1 MPPSDRPGGVKIKG
15 SVLRSRLAFVEEQA
29 GADGLQRVKARLD
42 DAEQETLARLLP
54 AGWYPFDLGRK
65 LDDAIVAE
73 LGGGR
78 TDYFMRLGIDSA
90 TRNLTGVHRAFVRP
104 GDPHGF
110 LAQAPDIHA
119 FYYDRG
125 RRTYERTGEK
135 EGVFT
140 TYDAETL
147 SVADCLTVVGWHT
160 KALEMCGA
168 TGVRIQEEECRAR
181 GGLVCRYRVR
191 WD

>member
-1 MPPSDRPGGVKIKG
+1 VKRARGGIKIKG
-15 SVLRSRLAFVEEQA
+15 SVFKSRLAFVEEQA
-29 GADGLQRVKARLD
+29 GADGLRRVKARLD
-42 DAEQETLARLLP
+42 TADQEALARVLS
-54 AGWYPFDLGRK
+54 AGWYSFDLGRK
-65 LDDAIVAE
+65 LDEAIVDV
-73 LGGGR
+73 LGAG
-78 TDYFMRLGIDSA
+78 DANYFVRLGMDSA
-90 TRNLTGVHRAFVRP
+90 TRNLTGVHRAFLRP

-125 RRTYERTGEK
+125 RRTYERAGEK

-140 TYDAETL
+140 TFDAETF

-160 KALEMCGA
+160 RALEMCGA

-181 GGLVCRYRVR
+181 GGRVCRYRVR

>member
-1 MPPSDRPGGVKIKG
+1 MSTGPRGVKVKG
-15 SVLRSRLAFVEEQA
+15 SVLRSRLSFVEEQA
-29 GADGLQRVKARLD
+29 GAAGRERVLARLT
-42 DAEQETLARLLP
+42 EPERETLARLMP
-54 AGWYPFDLGRK
+54 AGWYPFDLGRR
-65 LDDAIVAE
+65 LDEAVVAE
-73 LGGGR
+73 LAGGDEG
-78 TDYFMRLGIDSA
+78 FFVRLGMDSA

-110 LAQAPDIHA
+110 LAQSPDIHV

-125 RRTYERTGEK
+125 HRTYERTGEK

-140 TYDAETL
+140 TYDAETF
-147 SVADCLTVVGWHT
+147 STADCLTIVGWHT

-168 TGVRIQEEECRAR
+168 RNVRITEEECRAR
-181 GGLVCRYRVR
+181 GGAVCRFRVR

>member
-1 MPPSDRPGGVKIKG
+1 VSPTGPVKIKG

-29 GADGLQRVKARLD
+29 GAEGLERVLARLS
-42 DAEQETLARLLP
+42 AEDREVLSRLLP
-54 AGWYPFDLGRK
+54 AGWYPFELGR
-65 LDDAIVAE
+65 LVDQAIVE
-73 LGGGR
+73 VLGGG
-78 TDYFMRLGIDSA
+78 DENYFVRLGRDSA

-110 LAQAPDIHA
+110 LVQSPDIHV

-125 RRTYERTGEK
+125 HRTYERTGEK

-140 TYDAETL
+140 TYDAETF
-147 SVADCLTVVGWHT
+147 STADCLTIVGWHT

-168 TGVRIQEEECRAR
+168 TGVRIVEEECRAR
-181 GGLVCRYRVR
+181 GGQVCRYRVR

>member
-1 MPPSDRPGGVKIKG
+1 MSPTGPLKIKG
-15 SVLRSRLAFVEEQA
+15 SVLRSRLAFVEEQG
-29 GADGLQRVKARLD
+29 GASGLERVLARLS
-42 DAEQETLARLLP
+42 AEEREALARLLP
-54 AGWYPFDLGRK
+54 AGWYPFELGRK
-65 LDDAIVAE
+65 LDEAIVE
-73 LGGGR
+73 VLGGG
-78 TDYFMRLGIDSA
+78 DESYFLRLGRDSA

-125 RRTYERTGEK
+125 RREYQRTGEK
-135 EGVFT
+135 EGVMT
-140 TYDAETL
+140 TYEAETF
-147 SVADCLTVVGWHT
+147 SVADCLTVVGWHI

-168 TGVRIQEEECRAR
+168 TGVRIVEEECRAR
-181 GGLVCRYRVR
+181 GGQTCRYRIR